1 MIISHLISLLIG
13 QAVFIYITKVTL
25 KVRISNN
32 RLFLSLLIASLL
44 FFISYGR
51 EPLFSCVMF
60 LTIPLSLMINYKLS
74 LRGSIYASLFLFFI
88 IVMIETIM
96 FMVPFF
102 ATNLKIIR
110 ANPWIFLFIN
120 LLVYLIAL
128 SILNNIYLKRI
139 YKRMLSEKEVS
150 IHTITFIITLII
162 AISLIYNLFMLKT
175 VNSYDV
181 TVISLLLLLFL
192 FMLFIFRMIKY
203 YELKA
208 TNSGLYEYVTQFEEI
223 IDNYEL
229 NNHEHYNQLAAI
241 RAMTTNKKVKEYID
255 SIIKTETKEIKSISR
270 IPNGGVKGIIT
281 YKYLYYKIKDIKFN
295 IIIDK
300 ESKTY
305 LSKMKVLKERYIT
318 NLLGVYLDNACEE
331 VENSSKEI
339 NLEIY
344 FLDNNLNIVISNLV
358 KDLTKLIKTGS
369 KNYSTKSKLRGKGL
383 YLSKKLID
391 QKYGINLNTKIINNY
406 YVQHIK
412 ITKD

>member
-1 MIISHLISLLIG
+1 
-13 QAVFIYITKVTL
+13 
-25 KVRISNN
+25 
-32 RLFLSLLIASLL
+32 
-44 FFISYGR
+44 
-51 EPLFSCVMF
+51 
-60 LTIPLSLMINYKLS
+60 
-74 LRGSIYASLFLFFI
+74 
-88 IVMIETIM
+88 
-96 FMVPFF
+96 
-102 ATNLKIIR
+102 
-110 ANPWIFLFIN
+110 
-120 LLVYLIAL
+120 
-128 SILNNIYLKRI
+128 
-139 YKRMLSEKEVS
+139 MLSEKEVS

-281 YKYLYYKIKDIKFN
+281 YKYLYYKIKNIKFN